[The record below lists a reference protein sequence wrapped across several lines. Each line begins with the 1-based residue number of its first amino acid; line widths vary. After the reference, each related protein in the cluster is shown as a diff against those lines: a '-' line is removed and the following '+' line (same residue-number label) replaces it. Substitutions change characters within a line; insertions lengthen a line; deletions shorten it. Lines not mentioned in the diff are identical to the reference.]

1 MGQHWLVCLFDAFVR
16 GHLEAPMH
24 TRGDLPACLSDGRPR
39 CAARRAKERLSGN
52 HGGFGMCRQT
62 TTNSTDQS
70 FNSKSSQILVH
81 NSLKNYCSSHKSQK
95 VRTRITS
102 KGCYVE
108 QKKLNLFYQL
118 FNHIFYLF
126 YSFNTASPGRQSMLP
141 VGVDPSFGLRR
152 PLVSALPTVHT
163 SIFTEMS
170 RLAAEH
176 GAINLSQ
183 GFPDFPPDP
192 QMTAKLEKYSRE
204 GHNQFAPTAG

>member
-1 MGQHWLVCLFDAFVR
+1 MPSFSWSRLFNRETSMLGSTLTAIT
-16 GHLEAPMH
+16 APLRVL
-24 TRGDLPACLSDGRPR
+24 TVICIFRP
-39 CAARRAKERLSGN
+39 C
-52 HGGFGMCRQT
+52 FGMCRQT